1 MLPPINYSTPPTY
14 PRGAHE
20 MPVIEESYSNYDRQP
35 SVFSFP
41 TESNPYNSD
50 EGRRSLNSSV
60 SSSSSPVSIP
70 VGGGGPSSLAN
81 PFSSSHQGHKPHHNQ
96 RIPHK
101 DIRREY
107 ANIFVNALNTG
118 DHEIIEEAL
127 QKYCIPECIT
137 LCKHVGNNTS
147 QYGGDHVEVI
157 GLPATIQFW
166 KVLFCAYPD
175 SLFRIEENKIRV
187 LTTGYASSIS
197 KFLFYGTKVYYMPSD
212 NDHQTVVYKMDSDS
226 LNNRQTEDLKNKGNN
241 QPNDQ
246 SAVAA
251 SLAVLAEIEGKEGT
265 GVNIVGGI
273 PVASG
278 GKTGVEEIVCANIP
292 KSIVKASDYSLEK
305 SINDISLS
313 KRYDGNEIPMP
324 TIEIDKNAAS
334 TTDFSLGEKLEQPQS
349 IIVIGTFTVFI
360 NPSKKEKK

>member
-1 MLPPINYSTPPTY
+1 LT
-14 PRGAHE
+14 
-20 MPVIEESYSNYDRQP
+20 
-35 SVFSFP
+35 
-41 TESNPYNSD
+41 NPFA
-50 EGRRSLNSSV
+50 
-60 SSSSSPVSIP
+60 SSSSS
-70 VGGGGPSSLAN
+70 SL
-81 PFSSSHQGHKPHHNQ
+81 SHHGHKPPHQQ

-212 NDHQTVVYKMDSDS
+212 NDHQTVVYKMDNVS
-226 LNNRQTEDLKNKGNN
+226 LTNRQEAEDLKKGNSN
-241 QPNDQ
+241 EVPQQ
-246 SAVAA
+246 SA

-265 GVNIVGGI
+265 GLSIIDGI
-273 PVASG
+273 PVAAG

-292 KSIVKASDYSLEK
+292 KSIVKPSDYSLEK

-313 KRYDGNEIPMP
+313 KRYDGNEVPMP
-324 TIEIDKNAAS
+324 TIEIDKKAVS
-334 TTDFSLGEKLEQPQS
+334 TSDFSLGEKLEQPQN

-360 NPSKKEKK
+360 NPEKKIYKFEFIHSLKQ